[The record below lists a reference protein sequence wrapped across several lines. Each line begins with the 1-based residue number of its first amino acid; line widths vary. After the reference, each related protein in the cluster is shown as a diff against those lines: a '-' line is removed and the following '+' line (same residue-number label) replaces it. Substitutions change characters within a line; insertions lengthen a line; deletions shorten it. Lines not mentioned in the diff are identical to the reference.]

1 MGFASLLLFTI
12 LCLHYRDHNHSKLWI
27 AQARNVSNQKK
38 KSSNLLKAATR
49 LAKQDDDR
57 PSRHPKARGINYL
70 LVMQWSVFGECKELR
85 ISGDEVEEAGKWSCA
100 GDLLLCCLLFGV

>member
-1 MGFASLLLFTI
+1 MARALWGLQVCYFLQSFVYTI
-12 LCLHYRDHNHSKLWI
+12 GI
-27 AQARNVSNQKK
+27 IITRNYGSRKHAMCRTKKK

-70 LVMQWSVFGECKELR
+70 LVLHWSGFGECDEVL
-85 ISGDEVEEAGKWSCA
+85 ISGDEVEEAEVVWWAKCSSSVG
-100 GDLLLCCLLFGV
+100 